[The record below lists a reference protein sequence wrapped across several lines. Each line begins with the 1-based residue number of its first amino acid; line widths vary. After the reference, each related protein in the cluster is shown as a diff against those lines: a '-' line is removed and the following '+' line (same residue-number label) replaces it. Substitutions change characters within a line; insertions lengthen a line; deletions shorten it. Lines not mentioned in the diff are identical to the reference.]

1 MSRTQEAFAA
11 AIEGSRSTEPAVP
24 TGQLSVKVS
33 GTDTGGAFA
42 VFEVPTVPFA
52 GPPLHL
58 HHTENEWFY
67 VLGVEHDFQVGDK
80 IYHLAPGGNIFA
92 PRMMPHT
99 WQNVGDSPGR
109 MLVFVQPAGRLE
121 AFFALFSKL
130 VSVGAL
136 SRAATRALLKN
147 TTWMWLGHLWP
158 RHVPGKKSWALSHL
172 STRALGVKGGA
183 ERQRIQ

>member
-1 MSRTQEAFAA
+1 MSSAREVFAA
-11 AIEGSRSTEPAVP
+11 AVGGNHATEPTVLA
-24 TGQLSVKVS
+24 GQLSVKVS

-67 VLGVEHDFQVGDK
+67 TLDGEHDFQVGDRT
-80 IYHLAPGGNIFA
+80 YHLAPGGNIFA

-99 WQNVGDSPGR
+99 WQNVGNSPGR

-130 VSVGAL
+130 VSIGAL
-136 SRAATRALLKN
+136 NTGAAKALFEEYDMEVVGQPL
-147 TTWMWLGHLWP
+147 
-158 RHVPGKKSWALSHL
+158 PGK
-172 STRALGVKGGA
+172 RVK
-183 ERQRIQ
+183 

>member
-1 MSRTQEAFAA
+1 MSPTQEAFAA
-11 AIEGSRSTEPAVP
+11 AVPGSRPTEPEVL

-42 VFEVPTVPFA
+42 VFEIPTVPFA

-58 HHTENEWFY
+58 HHSENEWFY
-67 VLGVEHDFQVGDK
+67 TLDGEHDFQVGDK
-80 IYHLAPGGNIFA
+80 IYHLVPSGSIFV
-92 PRMMPHT
+92 PMMIPHS
-99 WQNVGDSPGR
+99 WQNVGNSPGR

-136 SRAATRALLKN
+136 SAAAMRALFEEYDMEVVGQPL
-147 TTWMWLGHLWP
+147 
-158 RHVPGKKSWALSHL
+158 PGKC
-172 STRALGVKGGA
+172 VK
-183 ERQRIQ
+183 

>member
-1 MSRTQEAFAA
+1 MSPTRETFAVA
-11 AIEGSRSTEPAVP
+11 VGGSRSIETAVS
-24 TGQLSVKVS
+24 GQLSVKVS

-67 VLGVEHDFQVGDK
+67 TLDGEHDFQVGDK
-80 IYHLAPGGNIFA
+80 IHHLAPGGSIFA
-92 PRMMPHT
+92 PKMIPHT

-109 MLVFVQPAGRLE
+109 MLTLVQPAGRLE

-136 SRAATRALLKN
+136 STAATKALFEEYGMEVVGQPL
-147 TTWMWLGHLWP
+147 
-158 RHVPGKKSWALSHL
+158 PGKC
-172 STRALGVKGGA
+172 VK
-183 ERQRIQ
+183 

>member
-1 MSRTQEAFAA
+1 MSPTQETFAVA
-11 AIEGSRSTEPAVP
+11 VGGSRSTVTALS
-24 TGQLSVKVS
+24 GQLSVKVS

-67 VLGVEHDFQVGDK
+67 TLDGEHDFQVGDK
-80 IYHLAPGGNIFA
+80 IHHLVPGGSIFA
-92 PRMMPHT
+92 PKMIPHT

-109 MLVFVQPAGRLE
+109 MLTLVQPAGRLE

-130 VSVGAL
+130 VSAGAL
-136 SRAATRALLKN
+136 STAATKALFEEYGMEVVGPPL
-147 TTWMWLGHLWP
+147 P
-158 RHVPGKKSWALSHL
+158 RKY
-172 STRALGVKGGA
+172 VK
-183 ERQRIQ
+183 

>member
-1 MSRTQEAFAA
+1 MSPTQEPLAA
-11 AIEGSRSTEPAVP
+11 AVEGSRPTEPTVLR
-24 TGQLSVKVS
+24 GQFSVKVS

-42 VFEVPTVPFA
+42 VFEIPTVPFA

-67 VLGVEHDFQVGDK
+67 TLDGEHDFQVGDR
-80 IYHLAPGGNIFA
+80 IYHLAPGGNIFV

-109 MLVFVQPAGRLE
+109 ILTLVQPAGRLE

-130 VSVGAL
+130 LSVGAL
-136 SRAATRALLKN
+136 STAATKALFEEYD
-147 TTWMWLGHLWP
+147 MEVLGKPL
-158 RHVPGKKSWALSHL
+158 PGKC
-172 STRALGVKGGA
+172 VK
-183 ERQRIQ
+183 

>member
-1 MSRTQEAFAA
+1 MSPTQEAFGGAVGGNHPTAPAA
-11 AIEGSRSTEPAVP
+11 M

-42 VFEVPTVPFA
+42 VFEVPTVPYA

-67 VLGVEHDFQVGDK
+67 TLDGEHDFQVGDK

-99 WQNVGDSPGR
+99 WQNVGDSQGR
-109 MLVFVQPAGRLE
+109 MLTLVQPAGRLE

-130 VSVGAL
+130 LSVRVL
-136 SRAATRALLKN
+136 STAATKALFEEYDMEVVGPPLP
-147 TTWMWLGHLWP
+147 T
-158 RHVPGKKSWALSHL
+158 KSV
-172 STRALGVKGGA
+172 R
-183 ERQRIQ
+183 

>member
-1 MSRTQEAFAA
+1 MSTTQEAFAA
-11 AIEGSRSTEPAVP
+11 AVGGSRPTEPAVP

-80 IYHLAPGGNIFA
+80 IYQLAPGGSIFA
-92 PRMMPHT
+92 PRMVPHT

-109 MLVFVQPAGRLE
+109 MLVFVQPAGRLA

-130 VSVGAL
+130 VFAGAL
-136 SRAATRALLKN
+136 SAGAAKALFEEYEMEVVGPTLPMKCV
-147 TTWMWLGHLWP
+147 
-158 RHVPGKKSWALSHL
+158 R
-172 STRALGVKGGA
+172 
-183 ERQRIQ
+183 